1 MKTTPRQLFL
11 NADYTNVGAKFMQN
25 HPAMVGRMARM
36 EFEPIIDGMSLP
48 ICPGMALKN
57 FIREFRVP
65 KADLYSISRE
75 PFGTEEDPEAAY
87 CLMAVQGNYK
97 NGTYRL
103 FFVDGG
109 DCLTPVCGVKMNPE
123 NQA

>member
-1 MKTTPRQLFL
+1 MKTTPRHLFM
-11 NADYTNVGAKFMQN
+11 NADYMKIGAEFMQN

-36 EFEPIIDGMSLP
+36 EFEPLTEGLSLP
-48 ICPGMALKN
+48 MCPGLALQN
-57 FIREFRVP
+57 FIKEFRVP

-75 PFGTEEDPEAAY
+75 PFGTEIEPDAAY

-97 NGTYRL
+97 NGTVRL

-109 DCLTPVCGVKMNPE
+109 DCLTPVCGVMMPNE